1 MSGMRPVVIMLA
13 GAFSGALIAI
23 AAVLLMAQAGLMP
36 INDGQMQTYLMTHP
50 ELAPAMMGRAQQL
63 DDQKQAAA
71 QDAAMKKVGQAAFF
85 DPAVAF
91 VTGPADAKTSLVEF
105 YDYDCPYCR
114 ASLPAVKK
122 FYDAHKSD
130 TRFSFIEFPIAD
142 LHGQSALLAARASL
156 AARRQP
162 EHYMDFHFTLLG
174 EEGQVTE
181 EMIYADAAKAGM
193 DVGKLKAD
201 MTDPA
206 IAKTLT
212 SSIAL
217 AHKVGVDGT
226 PTFVLNGKFHPGMV
240 DVDTLVSEMKS

>member
-1 MSGMRPVVIMLA
+1 MRAFVITLA
-13 GAFSGALIAI
+13 GALGGAALAVAI
-23 AAVLLMAQAGLMP
+23 ITVMASNGLMP
-36 INDGQMQTYLMTHP
+36 INDRQMQTYLMTHP
-50 ELAPAMMGRAQQL
+50 ELAPAMMGRAQAL

-71 QDAAMKKVGQAAFF
+71 QAAAMRKVGQAAFF

-105 YDYDCPYCR
+105 YDYDCPFCR

-142 LHGQSALLAARASL
+142 LHGPSALLAGRASL

-181 EMIYADAAKAGM
+181 QMIYADAAKAGM
-193 DVGKLKAD
+193 DVNRLKAD
-201 MTDPA
+201 MADPTIEKA
-206 IAKTLT
+206 LQ

-226 PTFVLNGKFHPGMV
+226 PTFVLNGKFRPGAL
-240 DVDTLVSEMKS
+240 DDDTLASEMKS

>member
-1 MSGMRPVVIMLA
+1 MRPVTIVLASAICGAMIAVAVI
-13 GAFSGALIAI
+13 
-23 AAVLLMAQAGLMP
+23 LLMAQAGLMP
-36 INDGQMQTYLMTHP
+36 INDRQMQTYLMTHP
-50 ELAPAMMGRAQQL
+50 ELVPAMMGRAQQL

-71 QDAAMKKVGQAAFF
+71 QDAAMKKVGKTAFF

-105 YDYDCPYCR
+105 YDYDCPFCR

-122 FYDAHKSD
+122 FYDAHKDD

-162 EHYMDFHFTLLG
+162 AHYMDFHFTLLG
-174 EEGQVTE
+174 EDGQVTE
-181 EMIYADAAKAGM
+181 DMIYADAAKTGM
-193 DVGKLKAD
+193 DVGKLKTD

-226 PTFVLNGKFHPGMV
+226 PTFVLNGKFHPGAV
-240 DVDTLVSEMKS
+240 DDDTLASEMKS

>member
-1 MSGMRPVVIMLA
+1 MRVFVTTLA
-13 GAFSGALIAI
+13 GAIGG
-23 AAVLLMAQAGLMP
+23 AVLAVAVILTMAGSGNLP
-36 INDGQMQTYLMTHP
+36 INDRQMQTYLMQHP
-50 ELAPAMMGRAQQL
+50 ELAPAMMGRAQAL

-71 QDAAMKKVGQAAFF
+71 QTAAMRKVGQKSFF

-122 FYDAHKSD
+122 FYEAHKND
-130 TRFSFIEFPIAD
+130 TRFSFIEFPIKQ
-142 LHGQSALLAARASL
+142 LHGESAVLAARASL

-162 EHYMDFHFTLLG
+162 AHYMDFHFALLG
-174 EEGQVTE
+174 QEGSVTD
-181 EMIYADAAKAGM
+181 EMIYAEAAKAGM
-193 DVGKLKAD
+193 DVAKLKAD
-201 MTDPA
+201 MADPA
-206 IAKTLT
+206 IEKSLT

-226 PTFVLNGKFHPGMV
+226 PTFVLNGKFHPGAL
-240 DVDTLVSEMKS
+240 DEETLASEMKS

>member
-1 MSGMRPVVIMLA
+1 MRPFVLVAA
-13 GAFSGALIAI
+13 GAVGGALLG
-23 AAVLLMAQAGLMP
+23 AALVLVMARQGLVP
-36 INDGQMQTYLMTHP
+36 INDAQMKSYLMQHAD
-50 ELAPAMMGRAQQL
+50 LAPQMLTRAQAM
-63 DDQKQAAA
+63 DDEKQQAA
-71 QDAAMKKVGQAAFF
+71 QNAAMQKIGQAAFF
-85 DPAVAF
+85 NPAVAF

-130 TRFSFIEFPIAD
+130 TRFSFIEFPIKQ
-142 LHGQSALLAARASL
+142 LHGESAVLAAMASL

-162 EHYMDFHFTLLG
+162 GHYMDFHFALLG
-174 EEGQVTE
+174 HEDQVTE
-181 EMIYADAAKAGM
+181 EDIYAEAAKAGM
-193 DVGKLKAD
+193 DVTKLKAD

-206 IAKTLT
+206 LEKTLQ

-226 PTFVLNGKFHPGMV
+226 PTFILNGKVRPGAV
-240 DVDTLVSEMKS
+240 DDETLASEMKS